1 MHAIPR
7 GTSCNIPVSELA
19 ICIAILFLELVKET
33 SPFLKTG
40 IDTLHHFLTQS
51 CSIAEHSIFLS
62 CKNRAADSDAEH
74 KLKAKLYADQRR
86 HAKDSDIDVGDTVY
100 LRKQREHKLD
110 ASFGESKFRVES
122 REGTDIMCTDGEGR
136 MYRRNVA
143 HAKKCVQVDEVDKEG
158 ERTGEDVLEE
168 KKPDETPKRSRTLT
182 SRYGDYVVHA
192 VTGALG

>member
-62 CKNRAADSDAEH
+62 CKNRAADSDAPEV
-74 KLKAKLYADQRR
+74 KIIVPSSRPKISITESLERSIIFL
-86 HAKDSDIDVGDTVY
+86 
-100 LRKQREHKLD
+100 
-110 ASFGESKFRVES
+110 ASLPS
-122 REGTDIMCTDGEGR
+122 
-136 MYRRNVA
+136 A
-143 HAKKCVQVDEVDKEG
+143 
-158 ERTGEDVLEE
+158 
-168 KKPDETPKRSRTLT
+168 
-182 SRYGDYVVHA
+182 
-192 VTGALG
+192 